1 MMSKI
6 KRLLFCGLLAGSS
19 SLAMFATFF
28 DIGVARADEPQGI
41 SLRQESASRAGFFHG
56 YRQHRGGGLHGGK

>member
-1 MMSKI
+1 MFSKI
-6 KRLLFCGLLAGSS
+6 KRLMFCGLLAGSS
-19 SLAMFATFF
+19 SLAMLATVS
-28 DIGVARADEPQGI
+28 DVGVAKAAEPQGI